1 MKNNILVFLILISF
15 TSCKAQI
22 NSADKSNIIS
32 ETIEY
37 SDFKNYLHLEIKNR
51 ENLILVENDIVKAG
65 LKINVKN
72 LNIKI
77 KKKSDILTKNYI
89 EIKKIEVFTKKAELI
104 FYYAI
109 ENIEVKTYLF
119 KEDSWKVK
127 KMEIIEL

>member
-1 MKNNILVFLILISF
+1 M
-15 TSCKAQI
+15 
-22 NSADKSNIIS
+22 
-32 ETIEY
+32 
-37 SDFKNYLHLEIKNR
+37 
-51 ENLILVENDIVKAG
+51 ENDIVKAG